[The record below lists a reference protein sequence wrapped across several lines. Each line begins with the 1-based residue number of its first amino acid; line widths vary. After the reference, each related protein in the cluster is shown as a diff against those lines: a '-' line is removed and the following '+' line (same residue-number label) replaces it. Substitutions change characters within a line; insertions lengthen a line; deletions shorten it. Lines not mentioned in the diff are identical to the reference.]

1 MTAFSVPVLAPE
13 LADGTPMP
21 KICTVQF
28 DVTPD
33 GESPQERAR
42 DIREKESEPWARPI
56 CFGSEA
62 ERARRWV
69 GGGRGDV
76 ELEVVKGVKVV

>member
-1 MTAFSVPVLAPE
+1 M
-13 LADGTPMP
+13 
-21 KICTVQF
+21 
-28 DVTPD
+28 
-33 GESPQERAR
+33 SPQERAR
-42 DIREKESEPWARPI
+42 DIREKEREPGARPI